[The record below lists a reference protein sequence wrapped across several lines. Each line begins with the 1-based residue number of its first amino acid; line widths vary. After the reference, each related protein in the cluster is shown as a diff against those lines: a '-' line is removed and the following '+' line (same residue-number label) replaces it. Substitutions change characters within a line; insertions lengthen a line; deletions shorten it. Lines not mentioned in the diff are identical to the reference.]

1 MKRILVTSLLLLLAL
16 PGSVVKM
23 NAQARDEA
31 GIRKTFADFAAAW
44 AKDDAKTMA
53 SYWAADGDLIN
64 PQGKRANGRAEI
76 EALLA
81 GEHATMFKGTHIT
94 FGEGT
99 IHFVKPDVA
108 VFTTDYEVPGAHG
121 PDGNEMIAKGG
132 ILTAVMVKKSG
143 KWWTLSARP
152 MVPLPPPP
160 Q

>member
-1 MKRILVTSLLLLLAL
+1 MKRFLVVSLLLLLAL
-16 PGSVVKM
+16 PGSVAKM
-23 NAQARDEA
+23 KAQAKDEA
-31 GIRKTFADFAAAW
+31 GIRKVFAEFAEAW
-44 AKDDAKTMA
+44 AKDDAKGMA

-81 GEHATMFKGTHIT
+81 DEHATMFKGTQIT

-108 VFTTDYEVPGAHG
+108 VFTTTYEVPGAHG
-121 PDGNEMIAKGG
+121 PDMIAKGG
-132 ILTAVMVKKSG
+132 LLTAVMVKKNG

-152 MVPLPPPP
+152 MVPLPPP
-160 Q
+160 QQ

>member
-1 MKRILVTSLLLLLAL
+1 
-16 PGSVVKM
+16 
-23 NAQARDEA
+23 
-31 GIRKTFADFAAAW
+31 
-44 AKDDAKTMA
+44 MA
-53 SYWAADGDLIN
+53 SYWAVDGDLIN

-81 GEHATMFKGTHIT
+81 DEHATVFKGTHFT

-108 VFTTDYEVPGAHG
+108 VFTTNYEVPGAHG
-121 PDGNEMIAKGG
+121 PNGSEMTAKG

-152 MVPLPPPP
+152 MAPLTTPG

>member
-1 MKRILVTSLLLLLAL
+1 MKRFLVVSLLLLLAL

-23 NAQARDEA
+23 KAQAKDEA
-31 GIRKTFADFAAAW
+31 GIRKTFAEFAEAW
-44 AKDDAKTMA
+44 AKDDAKGMA

-64 PQGKRANGRAEI
+64 PEGKRANGRAEI

-81 GEHATMFKGTHIT
+81 GEHSTMFKGTHIT
-94 FGEGT
+94 FSKGT
-99 IHFVKPDVA
+99 IHFVKRDVA

-121 PDGNEMIAKGG
+121 PDGNEMTAKG

-152 MVPLPPPP
+152 MAPVTPP
-160 Q
+160 QQ